1 MIAMGEFLKD
11 MYTQFISVMSTFS
24 FWDFLDI
31 IAVTF
36 IIYMAI
42 KLIRDTR
49 AVQLIKGI
57 IVFVVV
63 YLVAKI
69 FQLQLL
75 AFIIQEVVLQWGVL
89 AVIVLFQPEIR
100 HALERM
106 GRTKLANFIT
116 QSDAKLKKQADAIEP
131 VCRAC
136 SVMSEKK
143 VGALIVFEGATP
155 LSDIASTGT
164 MIDANADSGLIEN
177 IFYPKSPLHD
187 GALIIRAG
195 RLLSAGCILPLS
207 SVGNISK
214 ELGTRHR
221 AALGMSEESDA
232 FVVVVSEETG
242 AISYASKSTLMR
254 NISASDLREVLSKTF
269 IEKED
274 NDDVIASGK
283 SKLRSLFKGGKKDE

>member
-1 MIAMGEFLKD
+1 MGEFLKD
-11 MYTQFISVMSTFS
+11 MYTQFISVMSTFT

-143 VGALIVFEGATP
+143 IGALIVFEGATP

-164 MIDANADSGLIEN
+164 MIDANADSELIEN
-177 IFYPKSPLHD
+177 VFYPKSPLHD

-195 RLLSAGCILPLS
+195 RLHSASCILPLS

-254 NISASDLREVLSKTF
+254 NISASDLREVLSNTF
-269 IEKED
+269 VEKED

-283 SKLRSLFKGGKKDE
+283 SKLKSLFKGGKRDE

>member
-1 MIAMGEFLKD
+1 MGEFIKD
-11 MYTQFISVMSTFS
+11 MYTQFISVMSTFT
-24 FWDFLDI
+24 FWDLLDI

-116 QSDAKLKKQADAIEP
+116 QSEAKLKKQADAIEP

-136 SVMSEKK
+136 SVMSENK
-143 VGALIVFEGATP
+143 VGALIVFESTTP
-155 LSDIASTGT
+155 LSDIATTGT
-164 MIDANADSGLIEN
+164 VIDANADSGLIEN

-187 GALIIRAG
+187 GALVIRGG
-195 RLLSAGCILPLS
+195 RLYSAGCILPLS
-207 SVGNISK
+207 SGGNISK

-242 AISYASKSTLMR
+242 TISYAHKSTLMR
-254 NISASDLREVLSKTF
+254 NISASDLREILSKTF
-269 IEKED
+269 VEKED
-274 NDDVIASGK
+274 SDDVIASGK
-283 SKLRSLFKGGKKDE
+283 SKIISFFKGGKKDE

>member
-1 MIAMGEFLKD
+1 MGEFIKD
-11 MYTQFISVMSTFS
+11 MYTQFISVMSTFT
-24 FWDFLDI
+24 FWDLLDI

-116 QSDAKLKKQADAIEP
+116 QSEAKLKKQADAIEP

-136 SVMSEKK
+136 SVMSENK
-143 VGALIVFEGATP
+143 VGALIVFESTTP
-155 LSDIASTGT
+155 LSDIATTGT
-164 MIDANADSGLIEN
+164 VIDANADSGLIEN

-187 GALIIRAG
+187 GALVIEGNKIKA
-195 RLLSAGCILPLS
+195 AACILPLPRHTY
-207 SVGNISK
+207 VDF

-221 AALGMSEESDA
+221 AAVGLSEISDA
-232 FVVVVSEETG
+232 IIIIVSEETG
-242 AISYASKSTLMR
+242 KISVA
-254 NISASDLREVLSKTF
+254 
-269 IEKED
+269 KESELIRGFTED
-274 NDDVIASGK
+274 SIRKFLVKELVRDKNLEESN
-283 SKLRSLFKGGKKDE
+283 

>member
-1 MIAMGEFLKD
+1 MGEFFSNIFS
-11 MYTQFISVMSTFS
+11 QFTSVFSTFS
-24 FWDFLDI
+24 FWDALDI
-31 IAVTF
+31 LAVTF

-42 KLIRDTR
+42 KLIMDTR
-49 AVQLIKGI
+49 AMQLIKGI

-63 YLVAKI
+63 YLISKI

-106 GRTKLANFIT
+106 GRTKIANFIT
-116 QSDAKLKKQADAIEP
+116 QSEVKLKKQADAIEP

-136 SVMSEKK
+136 SSMSASR
-143 VGALIVFEGATP
+143 VGALIVFESTTP

-164 MIDANADSGLIEN
+164 MIDANAESGLIEN

-187 GALIIRAG
+187 GALIIRGG

-207 SVGNISK
+207 SGGNISR

-232 FVVVVSEETG
+232 FVIVVSEETG
-242 AISYASKSTLMR
+242 AISYAYKSTLMR
-254 NISASDLREVLSKTF
+254 NIPASDLRDVLSKTF
-269 IEKED
+269 VESDRSED
-274 NDDVIASGK
+274 AFSSGK
-283 SKLRSLFKGGKKDE
+283 NKIKNWLKGGKKND

>member
-1 MIAMGEFLKD
+1 MIAMGEFIKD
-11 MYTQFISVMSTFS
+11 MYTQFISVMSTFT
-24 FWDFLDI
+24 FWDLLDI

-116 QSDAKLKKQADAIEP
+116 QSEAKLKKQADAIEP

-136 SVMSEKK
+136 SVMSENK
-143 VGALIVFEGATP
+143 VGALIVFESTTP
-155 LSDIASTGT
+155 LSDIATTGT
-164 MIDANADSGLIEN
+164 VIDANADSGLIEN

-187 GALIIRAG
+187 GALVIEGNKIKA
-195 RLLSAGCILPLS
+195 AACILPLPRHTY
-207 SVGNISK
+207 VDF

-221 AALGMSEESDA
+221 AAVGLSEISDA
-232 FVVVVSEETG
+232 IIIIVSEETG
-242 AISYASKSTLMR
+242 KISVA
-254 NISASDLREVLSKTF
+254 
-269 IEKED
+269 KESELIRGFTED
-274 NDDVIASGK
+274 SIRKFLVKELVRDKNLEESN
-283 SKLRSLFKGGKKDE
+283 

>member
-1 MIAMGEFLKD
+1 MIAMGEFFSNIFS
-11 MYTQFISVMSTFS
+11 QFTSVFSTFS
-24 FWDFLDI
+24 FWDALDI
-31 IAVTF
+31 LAVTF

-63 YLVAKI
+63 YLIAKI

-116 QSDAKLKKQADAIEP
+116 QSDVKMKKQADAIEP

-136 SVMSEKK
+136 SSMSANRI
-143 VGALIVFEGATP
+143 GALIVFESTTP
-155 LSDIASTGT
+155 LSDIAATGT
-164 MIDANADSGLIEN
+164 MIDANAESGLIEN

-187 GALIIRAG
+187 GALVIRAG

-207 SVGNISK
+207 SGGNISR

-232 FVVVVSEETG
+232 FVIVVSEETG
-242 AISYASKSTLMR
+242 TISYAYKSTLMR
-254 NISASDLREVLSKTF
+254 NIPASDLRDVLSKTF
-269 IEKED
+269 VENED
-274 NDDVIASGK
+274 LEDALSSGK
-283 SKLRSLFKGGKKDE
+283 NKIKSWFKGGKKND

>member
-1 MIAMGEFLKD
+1 MGDFIKD

-24 FWDFLDI
+24 FWDCLDI

-116 QSDAKLKKQADAIEP
+116 QSEAKLKKQADAIEP

-143 VGALIVFEGATP
+143 VGALIVFESTTP
-155 LSDIASTGT
+155 ISDIAATGT

-177 IFYPKSPLHD
+177 IFFPKSPLHD
-187 GALIIRAG
+187 GALVVRGG
-195 RLLSAGCILPLS
+195 RLFSAGCILPLS

-221 AALGMSEESDA
+221 AALGMSEETDA

-242 AISYASKSTLMR
+242 AISYAYKSTLMR
-254 NISASDLREVLSKTF
+254 NISASDLREILSKTF
-269 IEKED
+269 IEKEEG
-274 NDDVIASGK
+274 NDPIASGK
-283 SKLRSLFKGGKKDE
+283 SKLRSLFRGGKKDE

>member
-1 MIAMGEFLKD
+1 MIAMGEFLRD
-11 MYTQFISVMSTFS
+11 MYAQFKGVMSTFS
-24 FWDFLDI
+24 FWDLLDI

-36 IIYMAI
+36 IIYLAI

-49 AVQLIKGI
+49 AVQLVKGI
-57 IVFVVV
+57 IVFVAV
-63 YLVAKI
+63 YLIAKI

-75 AFIIQEVVLQWGVL
+75 AFIIQEVVFQWGVL

-116 QSDAKLKKQADAIEP
+116 QSDAKMKKQADAIEP

-143 VGALIVFEGATP
+143 VGALIVFESTTP
-155 LSDIASTGT
+155 LSDIGATGT

-187 GALIIRAG
+187 GALVVRAG
-195 RLLSAGCILPLS
+195 RLFSAGCILPLS

-242 AISYASKSTLMR
+242 AISYAYKSTLMR
-254 NISASDLREVLSKTF
+254 NISVSDLRDVLSKTF
-269 IEKED
+269 VEKED
-274 NDDVIASGK
+274 DEGVTSGK
-283 SKLRSLFKGGKKDE
+283 SKLISLFKGGKRDE

>member
-1 MIAMGEFLKD
+1 MIAMGSFLRD

-57 IVFVVV
+57 VVFVVV

-155 LSDIASTGT
+155 LSDIAATGT

-195 RLLSAGCILPLS
+195 RLLSAGSILPLS
-207 SVGNISK
+207 SIGNISK

-232 FVVVVSEETG
+232 FVVIVSEETG

-254 NISASDLREVLSKTF
+254 NISASDLREILSKTF
-269 IEKED
+269 VEKD
-274 NDDVIASGK
+274 DSDDVSSGK
-283 SKLRSLFKGGKKDE
+283 SKLRSLFKGGKRDE

>member
-1 MIAMGEFLKD
+1 MIVMGEFLRN

-24 FWDFLDI
+24 FWDLLDI

-57 IVFVVV
+57 VVFVVV

-116 QSDAKLKKQADAIEP
+116 QSDAKLRKQADAIEP

-143 VGALIVFEGATP
+143 VGALIVFESTTP

-164 MIDANADSGLIEN
+164 AIDANADSALIEN
-177 IFYPKSPLHD
+177 VFYPKSPLHD
-187 GALIIRAG
+187 GAMIIREG
-195 RLLSAGCILPLS
+195 RLFSAGCILPLS

-242 AISYASKSTLMR
+242 AISYAYKSTLMR
-254 NISASDLREVLSKTF
+254 NISTSDLRDALSKVF
-269 IEKED
+269 VEKKDDED
-274 NDDVIASGK
+274 NVISGK
-283 SKLRSLFKGGKKDE
+283 GKLKSLFRGGKRDE

>member
-1 MIAMGEFLKD
+1 MGEFLKD

-57 IVFVVV
+57 IVFVAV

-89 AVIVLFQPEIR
+89 AVIVLLQPEIR

-143 VGALIVFEGATP
+143 VGALIVFEGAAP

-254 NISASDLREVLSKTF
+254 NISSSDLREILSKTF
-269 IEKED
+269 VEKED

-283 SKLRSLFKGGKKDE
+283 SKLRSFFRGGKKDE

>member
-1 MIAMGEFLKD
+1 MGEFLRNI
-11 MYTQFISVMSTFS
+11 YTQFISVFSTFS
-24 FWDFLDI
+24 FWDALDI
-31 IAVTF
+31 LAVTF

-63 YLVAKI
+63 YLIAKI

-116 QSDAKLKKQADAIEP
+116 QSDVKMKKQADAIEP

-136 SVMSEKK
+136 SSMSAAR
-143 VGALIVFEGATP
+143 VGALIVFESTTP
-155 LSDIASTGT
+155 LADIAATGT
-164 MIDANADSGLIEN
+164 MIDANAESGLIEN

-207 SVGNISK
+207 SVGNISR

-232 FVVVVSEETG
+232 FVIVVSEETG
-242 AISYASKSTLMR
+242 AISYAYKSTLMR
-254 NISASDLREVLSKTF
+254 NISASDLRDVLSKTYVDN
-269 IEKED
+269 ED
-274 NDDVIASGK
+274 VEDVLSSGK
-283 SKLRSLFKGGKKDE
+283 NKLKSWFKGGKKNG

>member
-1 MIAMGEFLKD
+1 MGEFIKD
-11 MYTQFISVMSTFS
+11 MYTQFISVMSTFT
-24 FWDFLDI
+24 FWDLLDI

-116 QSDAKLKKQADAIEP
+116 QSEAKLKKQADAIEP

-136 SVMSEKK
+136 SVMSENK
-143 VGALIVFEGATP
+143 VGALIVFESTTP
-155 LSDIASTGT
+155 LSDIAATGT
-164 MIDANADSGLIEN
+164 IIDANADSGLIEN

-187 GALIIRAG
+187 GALVIRGG
-195 RLLSAGCILPLS
+195 RLYSAGCILPLS
-207 SVGNISK
+207 SGGNISK

-242 AISYASKSTLMR
+242 VISYANKSTLMR
-254 NISASDLREVLSKTF
+254 NISASDLREILSKTF
-269 IEKED
+269 VEKED
-274 NDDVIASGK
+274 HDDVIASGK
-283 SKLRSLFKGGKKDE
+283 SKIISFFKGGKKDE

>member
-1 MIAMGEFLKD
+1 MIAMGEFLRNI
-11 MYTQFISVMSTFS
+11 YTQFISVMSTFS
-24 FWDFLDI
+24 FWDLLDI

-49 AVQLIKGI
+49 ALQLIKGI

-116 QSDAKLKKQADAIEP
+116 QSDAKLRKQADAIEP

-136 SVMSEKK
+136 SAMGEKK
-143 VGALIVFEGATP
+143 VGALIVFESTTP
-155 LSDIASTGT
+155 LSDIAATGT
-164 MIDANADSGLIEN
+164 AIDANADSALIEN
-177 IFYPKSPLHD
+177 VFYPKSPLHD
-187 GALIIRAG
+187 GAMLIREG
-195 RLLSAGCILPLS
+195 RLASAGCILPLS

-242 AISYASKSTLMR
+242 AISYAYKSTLMR
-254 NISASDLREVLSKTF
+254 NISASDLRDALSKVF
-269 IEKED
+269 VEKED
-274 NDDVIASGK
+274 DEDSSISGK
-283 SKLRSLFKGGKKDE
+283 SKLKSLFRGGKRDE

>member
-116 QSDAKLKKQADAIEP
+116 QSDAKLKRQADAIEP

-143 VGALIVFEGATP
+143 VGALIVFEGAAP

-269 IEKED
+269 VEKEE